1 MSHCSIFIE
10 LKLVSLP
17 TSSYETSFQLKNVS
31 KLEFP
36 LWHNGIGNAET
47 QVRSPTLHNEF
58 RIQHWHSCSLDCNCS
73 SDLIPG
79 LGIPYTM
86 GQAKK
91 KKGRKKFLVNLLKSL
106 KLLLNEC
113 EVEQSSQI
121 LNCKTLYLN
130 MYLLLFSM
138 LMKSWAICL
147 AESCRSFF

>member
-1 MSHCSIFIE
+1 
-10 LKLVSLP
+10 
-17 TSSYETSFQLKNVS
+17 
-31 KLEFP
+31 
-36 LWHNGIGNAET
+36 
-47 QVRSPTLHNEF
+47 
-58 RIQHWHSCSLDCNCS
+58 
-73 SDLIPG
+73 
-79 LGIPYTM
+79 M